1 MKNLRLCKY
10 IDELL
15 LNGDSNNL
23 ISIFLENGEIIYS
36 DILHNFTLSSMEK
49 LLVLKSYTQFDEI
62 DELYR
67 DDDADYVVVVYEE

>member
-36 DILHNFTLSSMEK
+36 GILDNFTLSSMEK

-62 DELYR
+62 DELYK
-67 DDDADYVVVVYEE
+67 DEDADYIIVVYEE

>member
-36 DILHNFTLSSMEK
+36 DILDNFTLSSMEK

-62 DELYR
+62 DELYG

>member
-36 DILHNFTLSSMEK
+36 GILDNFTLSSMEK

-67 DDDADYVVVVYEE
+67 DDDADYIIVVYEE

>member
-36 DILHNFTLSSMEK
+36 DILDDFTLSSMEK

>member
-23 ISIFLENGEIIYS
+23 ISIFLENGEVIYS
-36 DILHNFTLSSMEK
+36 DILDNFTLSSMEK

>member
-36 DILHNFTLSSMEK
+36 DILDNFTLSSMEK

>member
-10 IDELL
+10 IDKLL

-23 ISIFLENGEIIYS
+23 ISIFLENGEVIYS
-36 DILHNFTLSSMEK
+36 DILDNFTLSSMEK

>member
-36 DILHNFTLSSMEK
+36 DILDNFTLSSMEK

-62 DELYR
+62 DKLYR

>member
-15 LNGDSNNL
+15 LNDDSNNL

-36 DILHNFTLSSMEK
+36 DILDNFTLSSMEK